1 MSQVTQR
8 VPRTRFVLHLL
19 KINIMSIYPAV
30 IPDQT
35 DVDIMNGGGNYWN
48 IVGVTDLFAANVIG
62 IFRGS
67 VNGVES
73 NYFWH

>member
-1 MSQVTQR
+1 
-8 VPRTRFVLHLL
+8 
-19 KINIMSIYPAV
+19 MSIYPAV